1 MWRVRIN
8 KIREFLNIRIYASK
22 KAVLLSLQILSV
34 IVTIAVIASVVYYYG
49 FPQNDLTSKICL
61 LVIKISL
68 VFYIVRY
75 LLRLIYEFSPLK
87 YLKNTW
93 IEAAISFIMIVA
105 GLLFIIF
112 RIPFFHTT
120 AFHDYFPY
128 SGSFVIL
135 LLQAFFIIVFIVD
148 MSKAVQKIKILRIGP
163 AGLLSLSFMVLIFAG
178 AGLLML
184 PEMTYNG
191 EISFINAL
199 FTSTS
204 ASCVT
209 GLTVVDTAGFFT
221 TKGKIIIML
230 LIQLGGLNIITF
242 AAYFATFFRTAG
254 IKYQSLMQDMFSAES
269 IADSK
274 HLLRSIV
281 LFSLIMEII
290 GSVAIF
296 LQWSDSVQFN
306 SLGQKIFYSVFHTVS
321 AFNNAGFSLYTNNL
335 YEGVVQHAYG
345 IHMTIALLIVFG
357 GLGFTVMSDIFSPR
371 MIYRRIKKPWIR
383 LRVHTKLALFT
394 SLMLIVFGAVMFYL
408 LEQHNA
414 VDKSS
419 IGGTVVSSV
428 FQSVTCRT
436 AGFNTVDF
444 TKLGQPI
451 LIVFMLLMFI
461 GASPVSTGGGIKTT
475 TFAMLIKS
483 AMATIRGKNNITL
496 YKKNI
501 PFEVIDR
508 AYSVLF
514 FSISVI
520 IISVFFLTITEP
532 NTRFIQLMFEEISA
546 FGTVGLSTGIT
557 SGLSLGGKIIILTS
571 MFIGRIGPLTLV
583 LALVNRSGS
592 ERYRY
597 PSASIIIG

>member
-254 IKYQSLMQDMFSAES
+254 IKYQSLMQDMFSP
-269 IADSK
+269 K
-274 HLLRSIV
+274 V
-281 LFSLIMEII
+281 
-290 GSVAIF
+290 
-296 LQWSDSVQFN
+296 
-306 SLGQKIFYSVFHTVS
+306 
-321 AFNNAGFSLYTNNL
+321 
-335 YEGVVQHAYG
+335 
-345 IHMTIALLIVFG
+345 
-357 GLGFTVMSDIFSPR
+357 
-371 MIYRRIKKPWIR
+371 
-383 LRVHTKLALFT
+383 
-394 SLMLIVFGAVMFYL
+394 
-408 LEQHNA
+408 
-414 VDKSS
+414 
-419 IGGTVVSSV
+419 
-428 FQSVTCRT
+428 
-436 AGFNTVDF
+436 
-444 TKLGQPI
+444 
-451 LIVFMLLMFI
+451 
-461 GASPVSTGGGIKTT
+461 
-475 TFAMLIKS
+475 
-483 AMATIRGKNNITL
+483 
-496 YKKNI
+496 
-501 PFEVIDR
+501 
-508 AYSVLF
+508 
-514 FSISVI
+514 
-520 IISVFFLTITEP
+520 
-532 NTRFIQLMFEEISA
+532 
-546 FGTVGLSTGIT
+546 
-557 SGLSLGGKIIILTS
+557 
-571 MFIGRIGPLTLV
+571 
-583 LALVNRSGS
+583 
-592 ERYRY
+592 
-597 PSASIIIG
+597 